1 MSIGVFTFSLWSF
14 QAFWPPILLFFHLH
28 LLIFLDSSLW
38 RLKFLNR
45 LFLDFYSV
53 RPSTLT
59 QNTVHYR
66 SGSTFLMQ
74 MIAQFGFRTKNNYW
88 LLWIIKSSDT
98 FKLAWQLSKFTR
110 FFPTSIGSLN
120 LKQKLSKFRLFNL
133 SFFSTALS
141 NYKFPIPGGNANYVI
156 EIMTCCMSHT
166 FWDTLRSFWSIFIP
180 KNIPNIFE
188 QKNDM
193 ERSCLPTLFWP
204 INFLTHGS
212 FGLSRTCI
220 FILGRAIAFSKKS
233 RLIRGSPLILYA
245 S

>member
-45 LFLDFYSV
+45 LFLHFYSV

-141 NYKFPIPGGNANYVI
+141 NYTFPIPGCGERKLCHRNYDMLHVAYILRHFKVI
-156 EIMTCCMSHT
+156 LINIYPKKYTKHFWAKKWHGKIVFAYT
-166 FWDTLRSFWSIFIP
+166 FFENFFLNQWPLR
-180 KNIPNIFE
+180 
-188 QKNDM
+188 
-193 ERSCLPTLFWP
+193 
-204 INFLTHGS
+204 TH
-212 FGLSRTCI
+212 
-220 FILGRAIAFSKKS
+220 
-233 RLIRGSPLILYA
+233 
-245 S
+245 

>member
-45 LFLDFYSV
+45 LFLHFYSV

-66 SGSTFLMQ
+66 SGLTFLMQ

-133 SFFSTALS
+133 SFFFNCPFQLQ
-141 NYKFPIPGGNANYVI
+141 V
-156 EIMTCCMSHT
+156 SHT
-166 FWDTLRSFWSIFIP
+166 RGERKLCHRNYDMLHVAYILRHFKVILINIYPKKYTKHFWA
-180 KNIPNIFE
+180 
-188 QKNDM
+188 KNDM
-193 ERSCLPTLFWP
+193 ERSCLPTLFSK
-204 INFLTHGS
+204 IFFLTNGRY
-212 FGLSRTCI
+212 GLTRTCI
-220 FILGRAIAFSKKS
+220 FILGCAIAFSKKS
-233 RLIRGSPLILYA
+233 GLTRGSPFQF
-245 S
+245 